1 MDVAQ
6 WGYLDG
12 CYKWM
17 DVFMGW
23 DVITLFLNPWYICL
37 LKNLMSHK
45 SDDCQ
50 RVINN
55 LNYKIG

>member
-17 DVFMGW
+17 DVLMGW
-23 DVITLFLNPWYICL
+23 DVKTLFLNPWYICL
-37 LKNLMSHK
+37 L
-45 SDDCQ
+45 
-50 RVINN
+50 
-55 LNYKIG
+55 

>member
-17 DVFMGW
+17 DVLMGCHNS
-23 DVITLFLNPWYICL
+23 LFESVVHL
-37 LKNLMSHK
+37 LTEEPYVPQIRRLPTMCH
-45 SDDCQ
+45 
-50 RVINN
+50 V
-55 LNYKIG
+55 NYKMD